1 MSTAENVVSLIEK
14 FCETPQTIRPE
25 MMLDDLNIASI
36 NFMEII
42 ITVEEEF
49 GITVND
55 EDLQSLTT
63 VQSVIDY
70 IERKQVR

>member
-1 MSTAENVVSLIEK
+1 MATAENVMSLIER

-25 MMLDDLNIASI
+25 MMLDDLDIASI

-42 ITVEEEF
+42 ISIEEEF
-49 GITVND
+49 GITVHV

-63 VQSVIDY
+63 VQSVINY
-70 IERKQVR
+70 IERKPV